1 MNTPMNKLLAAAL
14 AAAGMAA
21 AHATPTL
28 NQRIT
33 AATQTAHQH
42 ADCTAIAPFYWEV
55 GGAQTRLAGDSVLS
69 TSDPTVVD
77 ANTLM
82 NIASASKWMFAS
94 YVVQRQGTLTQAGID
109 LLTFTSGFTNFK
121 ICLPGQTVGSCLDM
135 GQNGVRSDDT
145 IGHFFYN
152 GGHMQKHA
160 SLLGLGD
167 MDNTALAHE
176 IRTQLGLDVQ
186 LSYSQP
192 QPAGGVVTTASDYAR
207 FLRKILTGT
216 LAMKQYLATPSVC
229 THQDPVKCPSAMHS
243 PTDQAWHYGL
253 GHWIEDDYAN
263 GDDGAFSSAG
273 AFGFYPWI
281 DAGKTWYGVVARRTD
296 DAGEG
301 FESQQ
306 CGKQIRRAWVTGVVQ
321 H

>member
-1 MNTPMNKLLAAAL
+1 MNKLLAAL
-14 AAAGMAA
+14 AAAGVASA
-21 AHATPTL
+21 YATPTL
-28 NQRIT
+28 NQRVI

-42 ADCTAIAPFYWEV
+42 PDCAAIAPFYWEI
-55 GGAQTRLAGDSVLS
+55 GGAQSRLAGDSVAALN
-69 TSDPTVVD
+69 DPTVVD

-94 YVVQRQGTLTQAGID
+94 YVVQRQGRLTQAGID
-109 LLTFTSGFTNFK
+109 LLSFTSGYTNFK

-135 GQNGVRSDDT
+135 GDNGLRSDDT

-160 SLLGLGD
+160 DLLGLGAL
-167 MDNTALAHE
+167 DNATLAAE
-176 IRTQLGLDVQ
+176 MQSQLGADVH

-192 QPAGGVVTTASDYAR
+192 QLAGGVVTTASDYAR
-207 FLRKILTGT
+207 FLRKILTGS
-216 LAMKQYLATPSVC
+216 LAMKQYLSSPKVC
-229 THQDPVKCPSAMHS
+229 THYDPVNCPTAMKS

-253 GHWIEDDYAN
+253 GHWIEDDYAH

-281 DAGKTWYGVVARRTD
+281 DAGTTWYGVVARRTE

-321 H
+321 P